1 MHRLQHDPSQELN
14 LIIVSHGLTSRVFLM
29 KWFKWT
35 VEQFEHL
42 NNPGNCETRV
52 MHLGEGGEYSLA
64 IHHTDQEMLEWGLS
78 PEMIADQKWRAH
90 ATRGEWNENCP
101 WYLDEFFDHLMID
114 SEDDEKEND
123 AEYSDA
129 NCASE
134 SSSSMIRPVDSCLK
148 IQE

>member
-1 MHRLQHDPSQELN
+1 
-14 LIIVSHGLTSRVFLM
+14 
-29 KWFKWT
+29 
-35 VEQFEHL
+35 
-42 NNPGNCETRV
+42 

-148 IQE
+148 IQEWEIFEAANRKELISIIMGIPLANWPNS